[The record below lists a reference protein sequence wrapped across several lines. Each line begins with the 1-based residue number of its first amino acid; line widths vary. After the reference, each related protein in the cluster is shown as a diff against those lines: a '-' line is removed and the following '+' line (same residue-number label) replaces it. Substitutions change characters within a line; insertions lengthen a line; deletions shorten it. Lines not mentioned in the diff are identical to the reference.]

1 MISSLLIP
9 LLMGIFLAINMGAS
23 GTAPSFSAA
32 YGANLIRRSLIPL
45 FFGIFVIL
53 GGVLAG
59 QKVVLT
65 LSGGLVPEKVMTQ
78 TMTTTVLFSI
88 SLALLIAN
96 LLKIPQSTSQ
106 ATVLSIA
113 GMATYLKVLNLHKLF
128 VEIIPA
134 WFILPIISL
143 AITLVV
149 GKIIYPPFKRRF
161 WWRFDKLAS
170 HPSLKLIVLLSCF
183 YIAFA
188 IGSNNVANTAG
199 PIAAMLSNELKIS
212 PQDSRF
218 SILMIMT
225 TIMAAPWFG
234 IGSSLLGHGVVQTTG
249 KELTEFG
256 PLGATLIAL
265 ITASLLLY
273 TSVFKGIPASL
284 VQVNTFSIIGLGI
297 TKFGLKNTL
306 AKTSV
311 SKLVAVWVISPLIA
325 FTLSY
330 LLTAVVSH

>member
-45 FFGIFVIL
+45 SFGIFVIL

-65 LSGGLVPEKVMTQ
+65 LSGGLVPEKIMTQ
-78 TMTTTVLFSI
+78 TMTTIVLASV

-113 GMATYLKVLNLHKLF
+113 GMATYLKVLNLHKLL
-128 VEIIPA
+128 VEIIPT

-161 WWRFDKLAS
+161 WWRFDKVAN
-170 HPSLKLIVLLSCF
+170 HPALKLVVILSCF

-199 PIAAMLSNELKIS
+199 PLAAMLSNELKIS
-212 PQDSRF
+212 PQDNRF
-218 SILMIMT
+218 PMLMILT

-234 IGSSLLGHGVVQTTG
+234 IGSSLLGHGVVKTTG
-249 KELTEFG
+249 KDLTEFG
-256 PLGATLIAL
+256 PLGATMIAL

-273 TSVFKGIPASL
+273 ASVVKGLPTSL

-297 TKFGLKNTL
+297 TKFGIKNTL

-311 SKLVAVWVISPLIA
+311 AKLVAVWVISPLVA
-325 FTLSY
+325 FTFSY
-330 LLTAVVSH
+330 LLTTVVTH